1 MQSKIHGMTFKYF
14 RKTVLSWSCVVMFFF
29 KSCCINWWG
38 WWTHHSH
45 FILYF
50 MLFSGGKGRICVQGN
65 SVGAN
70 GPACSERR
78 NGSRS
83 AELCQGQACLFRYEF
98 NIYSKN
104 RNPPFAH
111 CICWVSEKIFW
122 PETSNIYLTFPL
134 VLLGG
139 EWMLGPHVQA
149 LAVVE
154 PRLELCAAWRVPRAG
169 QKR

>member
-1 MQSKIHGMTFKYF
+1 MRLVNTPFSFYFIFYVIFRWQRKNLCPRQQCGSK
-14 RKTVLSWSCVVMFFF
+14 
-29 KSCCINWWG
+29 
-38 WWTHHSH
+38 WTG
-45 FILYF
+45 
-50 MLFSGGKGRICVQGN
+50 LFWEEEWQ
-65 SVGAN
+65 SVGRAV
-70 GPACSERR
+70 PRTSLPLQVCCCSTCGVLLVRL
-78 NGSRS
+78 NT
-83 AELCQGQACLFRYEF
+83 EF

-104 RNPPFAH
+104 RNPPFTH

-139 EWMLGPHVQA
+139 ELMLGPHAQP